1 MTRTTALT
9 EPLPEAEPLVH
20 SAAKADLIGALFDRH
35 CRWLY
40 RYVVVRTGGDAPLA
54 DDVMQQVWVAALR
67 TGRSVPADEI
77 EFWLRG
83 VARNILAAHRRR
95 LANRPKQ
102 LPLADRARASELA
115 KALESSPLPPEL
127 VDQKEIKDQLLL
139 ALTQLPSEA
148 QELIAGRYFR
158 GWTVER
164 LADTLGLSRRAA
176 EGRLYRA
183 RQALKQALAHL
194 EE

>member
-1 MTRTTALT
+1 
-9 EPLPEAEPLVH
+9 
-20 SAAKADLIGALFDRH
+20 
-35 CRWLY
+35 
-40 RYVVVRTGGDAPLA
+40 
-54 DDVMQQVWVAALR
+54 MQQIWVAALH
-67 TGRSVPADEI
+67 TGWSVPADEI

-102 LPLADRARASELA
+102 LPLADRALASELA
-115 KALESSPLPPEL
+115 EALESSPLPPEL
-127 VDQKEIKDQLLL
+127 VGKKETKDQLLL
-139 ALTQLPSEA
+139 ALTQLPSDA

-158 GWTVER
+158 GWTLER
-164 LADTLGLSRRAA
+164 LADNLGLSVRAA

>member
-1 MTRTTALT
+1 MRSSSGGGGW
-9 EPLPEAEPLVH
+9 PETF
-20 SAAKADLIGALFDRH
+20 SRRIAAA
-35 CRWLY
+35 W
-40 RYVVVRTGGDAPLA
+40 P
-54 DDVMQQVWVAALR
+54 
-67 TGRSVPADEI
+67 TGRSSS
-77 EFWLRG
+77 L
-83 VARNILAAHRRR
+83 
-95 LANRPKQ
+95 
-102 LPLADRARASELA
+102 LADRARTSELA

-127 VDQKEIKDQLLL
+127 LDQKETKDQLLL

-164 LADTLGLSRRAA
+164 LADTLGLSLRAA

>member
-1 MTRTTALT
+1 M
-9 EPLPEAEPLVH
+9 
-20 SAAKADLIGALFDRH
+20 
-35 CRWLY
+35 
-40 RYVVVRTGGDAPLA
+40 GGDAPLA

-67 TGRSVPADEI
+67 TGKSVPEDEI

-127 VDQKEIKDQLLL
+127 VDQKETKDQLLL
-139 ALTQLPSEA
+139 ALTQLPSDA

-164 LADTLGLSRRAA
+164 LAGTLGLSLRAA

>member
-1 MTRTTALT
+1 MTWPTALT
-9 EPLPEAEPLVH
+9 EALPEAEPLVD
-20 SAAKADLIGALFDRH
+20 SAANADAIDALFDRH

-40 RYVVVRTGGDAPLA
+40 RYVVVRMGGDAQLA

-67 TGRSVPADEI
+67 TGWSVPADEI

-102 LPLADRARASELA
+102 LPLADRVLASELA
-115 KALESSPLPPEL
+115 EALESSPLPPEM
-127 VDQKEIKDQLLL
+127 VDKKETKDQLLL
-139 ALTQLPSEA
+139 ALTQLPSDT

-158 GWTVER
+158 GWTLER
-164 LADTLGLSRRAA
+164 IAETLGLSLRAA

>member
-1 MTRTTALT
+1 MTWPTALT
-9 EPLPEAEPLVH
+9 EPLPEAEPLVD
-20 SAAKADLIGALFDRH
+20 SAPKADAIEALFDRH
-35 CRWLY
+35 CRSLY
-40 RYVVVRTGGDAPLA
+40 RYVVVRMGGDAQLA
-54 DDVMQQVWVAALR
+54 DDVMQQVWLAALR
-67 TGRSVPADEI
+67 TGGSVPADEI

-102 LPLADRARASELA
+102 LPLADRVLASELA
-115 KALESSPLPPEL
+115 EALESSPLPPEL
-127 VDQKEIKDQLLL
+127 VDKKETKDQLLL
-139 ALTQLPSEA
+139 ALTQLPSDA

-164 LADTLGLSRRAA
+164 LAGTLGLSLRAA

>member
-1 MTRTTALT
+1 MT

-35 CRWLY
+35 CRSLY
-40 RYVVVRTGGDAPLA
+40 RYVVVRMGGDAQLA

-102 LPLADRARASELA
+102 LPLADRVLASELA
-115 KALESSPLPPEL
+115 EALESSPLPPEL
-127 VDQKEIKDQLLL
+127 MDKKETKDQLLL
-139 ALTQLPSEA
+139 ALTQLPSDA

-164 LADTLGLSRRAA
+164 LADTLGLSVRAA

>member
-1 MTRTTALT
+1 M
-9 EPLPEAEPLVH
+9 PH
-20 SAAKADLIGALFDRH
+20 SATVPGQAAAINEALASHADLGTVFDRLSGA
-35 CRWLY
+35 LY
-40 RYVVVRTGGDAPLA
+40 RYVVVRTGGDAHVA

-67 TGRSVPADEI
+67 TGWSVPADEI

-102 LPLADRARASELA
+102 LPLADRALASELA
-115 KALESSPLPPEL
+115 EALESSPLPPEL
-127 VDQKEIKDQLLL
+127 VDKKETKDQLLL
-139 ALTQLPSEA
+139 ALTQLPSDA

-164 LADTLGLSRRAA
+164 LADTLGLSVRAA

-183 RQALKQALAHL
+183 RQALKQALDHL